1 MKPIIN
7 NSDSYS
13 FQNMVEFA
21 QVIAKISKIQYLDGN
36 DIEKLLIKW
45 HTLKTI
51 SHNEIHNSEIG
62 KKFKLAEADQISQDF
77 EDMCGYY
84 EL

>member
-1 MKPIIN
+1 
-7 NSDSYS
+7 
-13 FQNMVEFA
+13 MVEFA
-21 QVIAKISKIQYLDGN
+21 QVIAKISKIQYLDSN

-45 HTLKTI
+45 YTLKTI

-84 EL
+84 GL